1 MHPIFVWAI
10 KNTWLLLLI
19 CLAGTAPALLSGQS
33 VTGNWQGVI
42 YQPDTEQ
49 TYRYTVILDQDGSG
63 VSGRAVVTGESAN
76 ERAEFLVSGTY
87 DGKRLRLQEIEQLYP
102 ADTPWCLKFLQLA
115 LAEEQLSGDWT
126 ARGCQPGT
134 AVLTRVGG
142 GARFAQSYP
151 YGRWAGELQQA
162 DRDYGFFFELDLA
175 ADGTGRSHIVS
186 EANGGEA
193 FHRLRWQR
201 QPTTG
206 EVTIRED
213 SVVRQ
218 TDPAWRWC
226 IKTLQLQP
234 DTTATT
240 RRLHGSWSGHI
251 ETTTG
256 ACAPGT
262 VFLEQFPTLRDTL
275 VPTNFIADRY
285 QARTGRRV
293 HVDRLIKVRSDR
305 VHIRVWDAG
314 TVDGDVATVFLNG
327 ERILH
332 QYRATKRRPGI
343 PVRVRPGE
351 NLLIL
356 HAEDLGDIV
365 PNTVAVGIDDGFEL
379 QTVILNANLSR
390 SGAILIQ
397 PFARE

>member
-1 MHPIFVWAI
+1 MWVK
-10 KNTWLLLLI
+10 KNIRFYGLACLLLPVHPL
-19 CLAGTAPALLSGQS
+19 TLLWGQS
-33 VTGNWQGVI
+33 VTGHWQGVI
-42 YQPDTEQ
+42 YQPETDL
-49 TYRYTVILDQDGSG
+49 TYRYALTLHQDGAG
-63 VSGRAVVTGESAN
+63 VSGRSVVTADSTA
-76 ERAEFLVSGTY
+76 ERAEFIVSGTF
-87 DGKRLRLQEIEQLYP
+87 DGERLRLQEIEQVYP
-102 ADTPWCLKFLQLA
+102 ADSPWCLKFLELEPA
-115 LAEEQLSGDWT
+115 GEQLTGAWT
-126 ARGCQPGT
+126 ARGCRPGT

-142 GARFAQSYP
+142 GARFARPFP
-151 YGRWAGELQQA
+151 YGRWAGELQQS

-175 ADGTGRSHIVS
+175 GDGTGRSHIVS

-193 FHRLRWQR
+193 FHQLHWELR
-201 QPTTG
+201 PATG
-206 EVTIRED
+206 ELMLRED
-213 SVVRQ
+213 SVVRK

-234 DTTATT
+234 DTTATA

-251 ETTTG
+251 ENTDG

-262 VFLEQFPTLRDTL
+262 VVLEQLPTLRDTL
-275 VPTNFIADRY
+275 APTNFTADSY

-332 QYRATKRRPGI
+332 QYRVTKRRPGI
-343 PVRVRPGE
+343 PVRVKPGE

-379 QTVILNANLSR
+379 QTVILNANLSE